1 MNVDE
6 VLKMADALVFA
17 KTGQH
22 LDDLQQAIARGTLQ
36 GKKYSEIAQEK
47 HCNESYVRDVG
58 AKLWQILSKEL
69 EEEVTEEVTKVTK
82 SNFRSTMER
91 LQFALF
97 SSNVAQDSV
106 QIRNINICGEARQPP
121 DTPNQNPQNQA
132 TSNPQK
138 KPNFHHD
145 LSEMPKLGSFYN
157 RTAELEILKKQ
168 ILTEK
173 AQLLTITGMI
183 GMGKTALGIKLVEEI
198 KHEFEYVI
206 WRSLETCPTLAQLQN
221 NLTEIF
227 TEGDNQTSPLP
238 LMNLM
243 KFLQNH
249 RCLIILDDIHY
260 LFMRGELAG
269 HYQPKYEDY
278 RSFFKQIK
286 ERSHQSCFL
295 LIGWEYP
302 REIAQ
307 VKHPNTPSLILTGLD
322 TASAHQIIAEQG
334 LEPEANGSRF
344 IDHYQGNPLWL
355 KTVANFMVELGLTVT
370 EVLQNQPL
378 LFPQDL
384 KDILQQP
391 LAYLSEPEKQLL
403 SLLAKENEA
412 IALVKLLEIA
422 PMPYADLLD
431 ILQSLC
437 RRYWIE
443 KTDHLYGMSP
453 VLRPYQF

>member
-22 LDDLQQAIARGTLQ
+22 LDDLQQAIVRGTLQ
-36 GKKYSEIAQEK
+36 GEKYSKIAQEK

-58 AKLWQILSKEL
+58 AKLWQTLSEEL
-69 EEEVTEEVTKVTK
+69 GEEVKK
-82 SNFRSTMER
+82 SNFRSTIKR
-91 LQFALF
+91 WQISLF
-97 SSNVAQDSV
+97 SNVVQDHV
-106 QIRNINICGEARQPP
+106 QAGSINFCGQARQPP
-121 DTPNQNPQNQA
+121 DTPNQNPQNKT
-132 TSNPQK
+132 TSNLQQSPS
-138 KPNFHHD
+138 FHHD
-145 LSEMPKLGSFYN
+145 LSEMPKLGNFYN
-157 RTAELEILKKQ
+157 RTAELELLKKE

-206 WRSLETCPTLAQLQN
+206 WRSLETCPTVAQLQN

-227 TEGDNQTSPLP
+227 TEGANQNSPLP
-238 LMNLM
+238 PIDLM
-243 KFLQNH
+243 KYLQNH

-269 HYQPKYEDY
+269 QYQPSYEDY

-286 ERSHQSCFL
+286 DRSHQSCFL

-307 VKHPNTPSLILTGLD
+307 IKHPNTPKLILTGLD

-403 SLLAKENEA
+403 SLLAKENDA

-422 PMPYADLLD
+422 PMPSADLLD

-437 RRYWIE
+437 RRSWIE
-443 KTDHLYGMSP
+443 KTDRLYRMSP
-453 VLRPYQF
+453 VLRQYLG

>member
-1 MNVDE
+1 MNLKEMLHFADRI
-6 VLKMADALVFA
+6 VLDR
-17 KTGQH
+17 TGKH
-22 LDDLQQAIARGTLQ
+22 LDDLQEAVLRGTVQ
-36 GKKYSEIAQEK
+36 RKTYKEIAK
-47 HCNESYVRDVG
+47 NFDCSESSVRKVG
-58 AKLWQILSKEL
+58 SELWQILSEEL
-69 EEEVTEEVTKVTK
+69 DEDIKK

-91 LQFALF
+91 LQF
-97 SSNVAQDSV
+97 SIVSNIAQKESV
-106 QIRNINICGEARQPP
+106 QINSINFCGEARQPP
-121 DTPNQNPQNQA
+121 DTTNQNPQNQT

-138 KPNFHHD
+138 TPTFHHD

-157 RTAELEILKKQ
+157 RTAELELLKKE

-198 KHEFEYVI
+198 KHQFEYVI
-206 WRSLETCPTLAQLQN
+206 WRSLETCPTVAQLQN

-227 TEGDNQTSPLP
+227 TEGDNQTSRLP
-238 LMNLM
+238 LM
-243 KFLQNH
+243 KYLQNH
-249 RCLIILDDIHY
+249 RCLIILDDINY
-260 LFMRGELAG
+260 LFRRGELAG
-269 HYQPKYEDY
+269 HYQPKSEDY
-278 RSFFKQIK
+278 RSLFKQIK
-286 ERSHQSCFL
+286 ERSHQSCFI

-307 VKHPNTPSLILTGLD
+307 IKHPNTPNPRLHGGRLNLARLD

-422 PMPYADLLD
+422 PMPSADLLD

-437 RRYWIE
+437 RRSWVE
-443 KTDHLYGMSP
+443 KTDRLYRMSP
-453 VLRPYQF
+453 VLRQYLG

>member
-1 MNVDE
+1 MNLKE
-6 VLKMADALVFA
+6 VVKLADDLVFA
-17 KTGQH
+17 RTGKH
-22 LDDLQQAIARGTLQ
+22 LNDLQETILRGTWQYEDYKQIATEVNL
-36 GKKYSEIAQEK
+36 SEDR
-47 HCNESYVRDVG
+47 VREVG
-58 AKLWQILSKEL
+58 MELWQTLSKEL
-69 EEEVTEEVTKVTK
+69 GEKVTK

-91 LQFALF
+91 LQISIVSHLEPHHNQI
-97 SSNVAQDSV
+97 SNV
-106 QIRNINICGEARQPP
+106 NICGESRQPP
-121 DTPNQNPQNQA
+121 DTPNQNSQNQA
-132 TSNPQK
+132 TSNPQQT
-138 KPNFHHD
+138 PTFHHD
-145 LSEMPKLGSFYN
+145 LSEMPKLGNFYN
-157 RTAELEILKKQ
+157 RTAELELLKKE

-198 KHEFEYVI
+198 KHQFEYVI
-206 WRSLETCPTLAQLQN
+206 WRSLESCPTLAQLQN

-307 VKHPNTPSLILTGLD
+307 IKHPNTPNPRLHGGRLNLAGLD

-403 SLLAKENEA
+403 SLLAKKDEA

-422 PMPYADLLD
+422 PMPSSDLLD

-437 RRYWIE
+437 RRSWVE
-443 KTDHLYGMSP
+443 KTDHLYRMSP
-453 VLRPYQF
+453 VLRQYLG